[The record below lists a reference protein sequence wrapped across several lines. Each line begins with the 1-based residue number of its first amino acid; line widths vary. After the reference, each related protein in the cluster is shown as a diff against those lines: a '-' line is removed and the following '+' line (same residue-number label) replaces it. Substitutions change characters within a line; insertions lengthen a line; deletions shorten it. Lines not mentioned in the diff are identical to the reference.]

1 MSDFATLV
9 DIKASLIEL
18 RKDLA
23 KAKGTKEFKNLSI
36 AETSL
41 EEQVAELL
49 GIDINNASAAQKIMY
64 QDAIGKNI

>member
-1 MSDFATLV
+1 MQ
-9 DIKASLIEL
+9 I
-18 RKDLA
+18 A